1 MLSPA
6 ILADRRA
13 DPQNWPCNSTGF
25 PEWRAGDCTCKVCTP
40 IKTPSGAPPDIESPK
55 YTEAKRLDDV
65 MEEYYYESLVGQGTA
80 GTSSGTAPVPT
91 VEEADSP
98 DKPYSPSEATAEE
111 QDFFGRKMLR
121 KMHGQ
126 NPADYTSS
134 PNLHHP
140 DYGGDKY
147 EEPSP
152 AKKQPKFD

>member
-65 MEEYYYESLVGQGTA
+65 EAGNQRLHQPFQPFHTQNGQYL
-80 GTSSGTAPVPT
+80 
-91 VEEADSP
+91 D
-98 DKPYSPSEATAEE
+98 
-111 QDFFGRKMLR
+111 
-121 KMHGQ
+121 
-126 NPADYTSS
+126 N
-134 PNLHHP
+134 
-140 DYGGDKY
+140 
-147 EEPSP
+147 
-152 AKKQPKFD
+152 

>member
-1 MLSPA
+1 MA
-6 ILADRRA
+6 RRRLHLQGLHA
-13 DPQNWPCNSTGF
+13 HQDPIRC
-25 PEWRAGDCTCKVCTP
+25 
-40 IKTPSGAPPDIESPK
+40 SGTDIESPK

-65 MEEYYYESLVGQGTA
+65 MEEYYYESLVGQGAA

-126 NPADYTSS
+126 NPADYTHS

-140 DYGGDKY
+140 GLTTAATSTRSRARPRSS
-147 EEPSP
+147 PSSTRRNT
-152 AKKQPKFD
+152 AR